1 MAKISPEQIEKM
13 CQLYAE
19 IGVYSKVA
27 KMVGSSPATV
37 KKYVSLYS
45 QSSNTPSAR
54 KEDIIHFDGNI
65 PPVESISI
73 QQFMN
78 SILCAQNVAEEIDE
92 LKQLWEEI

>member
-45 QSSNTPSAR
+45 QFSDSPPAR

-73 QQFMN
+73 QQFMDD
-78 SILCAQNVAEEIDE
+78 ILCGRSIEEDND